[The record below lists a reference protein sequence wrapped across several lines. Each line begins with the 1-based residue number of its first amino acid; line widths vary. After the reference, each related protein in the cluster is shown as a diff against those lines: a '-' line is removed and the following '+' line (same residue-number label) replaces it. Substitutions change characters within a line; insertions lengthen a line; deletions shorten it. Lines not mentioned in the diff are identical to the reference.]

1 MRGSVGSLRV
11 VAIAITVVISTAY
24 VVLPVYETNA
34 GRETVIES
42 NGWWVIVLLL
52 LPIVIVLLP
61 YGASHGNR
69 RAAERWAAALLTI
82 FALVT
87 GFTIGTPY
95 LLPALLLWTAWALNR
110 RDPHTSQD
118 PVRSDDRPGFAGG
131 SGERSS
137 T

>member
-1 MRGSVGSLRV
+1 MRGSVGSLRLV
-11 VAIAITVVISTAY
+11 AVAITAVISATY
-24 VVLPVYETNA
+24 LVLPVYETNA
-34 GRETVIES
+34 GRETVVES

-61 YGASHGNR
+61 YRASDGNR
-69 RAAERWAAALLTI
+69 RATERWAATLLTI

-95 LLPALLLWTAWALNR
+95 LLPALLLWTAWGLSR
-110 RDPHTSQD
+110 RNPHASQD
-118 PVRSDDRPGFAGG
+118 PVRSDDGRGLAGG